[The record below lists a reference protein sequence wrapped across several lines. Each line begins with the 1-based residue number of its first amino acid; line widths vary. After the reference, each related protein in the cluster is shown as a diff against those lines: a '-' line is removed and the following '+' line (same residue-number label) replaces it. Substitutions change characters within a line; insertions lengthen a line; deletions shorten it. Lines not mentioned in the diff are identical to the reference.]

1 MGGRARGLWMVG
13 PEVGKFSGGLANRAE
28 DICVEDVKGDWK
40 FADGTNW
47 VKDSSLK
54 ITCEKEAT
62 GLILFSFSCF

>member
-28 DICVEDVKGDWK
+28 DICVENVKGDWK

-47 VKDSSLK
+47 VRDPTLK
-54 ITCEKEAT
+54 ITCEKQAT
-62 GLILFSFSCF
+62 G